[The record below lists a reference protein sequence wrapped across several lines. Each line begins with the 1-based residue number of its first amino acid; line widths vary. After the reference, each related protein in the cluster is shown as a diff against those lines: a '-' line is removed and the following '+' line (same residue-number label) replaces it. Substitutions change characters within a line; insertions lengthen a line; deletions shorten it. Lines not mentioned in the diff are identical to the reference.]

1 MFFKYF
7 PNYISIINKI
17 LIFFSLY
24 PPTPVSTFPPAI
36 LPLSSGPWVTC
47 VSSLASPFRILF
59 LTSPCLF
66 CSCQLCF
73 LSPAPFSPLSPSPLP
88 ADNPLNDPRT
98 YAYVPVLVV
107 CLVCFCFYFLDSVV
121 DSCEFVII
129 LMFIVLIFNLIVFSL
144 YLSSTSPLYD
154 KSPVGH

>member
-1 MFFKYF
+1 MPLLVLCIITLFFVLLITIYFFMFFKYF
-7 PNYISIINKI
+7 PNCISIINKI

-88 ADNPLNDPRT
+88 ADNPLNDPHT
-98 YAYVPVLVV
+98 YDYVPVLVG
-107 CLVCFCFYFLDSVV
+107 CLVFVFVV
-121 DSCEFVII
+121 FK
-129 LMFIVLIFNLIVFSL
+129 FIC
-144 YLSSTSPLYD
+144 
-154 KSPVGH
+154 